1 MYIIIHEPEGKRIIR
16 SKIGLKSYAA
26 DKIVIEAA
34 GGMVLNQQGKLL
46 MIFRRGQW
54 DMPKGKLD
62 EGESIEN
69 CALRE
74 VSEETGLTKL
84 KLIRELKTTYH
95 TYHYKGKIALKPSHW
110 FLIHYHG
117 NEPLIPQI
125 EEDITEIKWVNK
137 EEAKRL
143 IAKAFPSIQEMV
155 KKYYLV

>member
-1 MYIIIHEPEGKRIIR
+1 MYIIVHEPNRKLILR
-16 SKIGLKSYAA
+16 SKKALDAYAS
-26 DKIVIEAA
+26 DKLLIEAA
-34 GGMVLNQQGKLL
+34 GGMVLNPKGELL

-62 EGESIEN
+62 DGESIEH

-95 TYHYKGKIALKPSHW
+95 TYTYKGKIALKPSHW
-110 FLIHYHG
+110 YLMHYHG
-117 NEPLIPQI
+117 NEKFVPQL

-137 EEAKRL
+137 KEAKLL
-143 IAKAFPSIQEMV
+143 IGNAYASIKEMI
-155 KKYYLV
+155 KKYYLI